1 MDAQSASRTRPASD
15 KKPYASPVLMHWG
28 TMLEITKA
36 LGLGGSPDGGIIKLA
51 QRTRLL

>member
-1 MDAQSASRTRPASD
+1 MDAQSTSRSEPPPD
-15 KKPYASPVLMHWG
+15 KKPYASPVLMQWG

-36 LGLGGSPDGGIIKLA
+36 LGLGGKPDGGIIKLA

>member
-1 MDAQSASRTRPASD
+1 MDAQSTSRSGPPPD
-15 KKPYASPVLMHWG
+15 KKPYASPVLMQWG

-36 LGLGGSPDGGIIKLA
+36 LGLGGMPDGGIIKLA